1 MNIGFIGCGNMGS
14 AIIKGILS
22 SPAAEKY
29 NINVYDSY
37 APAMEKLTQQCS
49 VEKCCS
55 AVETAK
61 KSDVI
66 FLAVKPNVLSSVL
79 SEIDETVE
87 AKNNLLVSIAAGKST
102 DFIASFLSNEARI
115 IRVMPNINAVVS
127 EAVSAVCKNSV
138 ADENDVKT
146 VVKLMENT
154 GKVLEL
160 DESSFPLFGV
170 LGGCS
175 PAFVYMFIDA
185 LARAGVKNGMK
196 KSDALKIAAQSVYGS
211 AKMIMESDKHPWE
224 LVDNVCS
231 PGGTTIEG
239 VLSLKEDG
247 FETAIQNAV
256 DAAFE
261 KDSKL

>member
-1 MNIGFIGCGNMGS
+1 MNISFIGCGNMGS
-14 AIIKGILS
+14 AIIKGILT

-29 NINVYDSY
+29 NISVFDSY
-37 APAMEKLTQQCS
+37 APAMDKLAAQFS
-49 VEKCCS
+49 VEKCS
-55 AVETAK
+55 NAAEAAK
-61 KSDVI
+61 KGDVV

-79 SEIDETVE
+79 SEIDNSLENTLV
-87 AKNNLLVSIAAGKST
+87 VSIAAGKST
-102 DFIASFLSNEARI
+102 DFIASCLTHKCKI
-115 IRVMPNINAVVS
+115 IRVMPNINAVVG
-127 EAVSAVCKNSV
+127 EAISAVCKNSE
-138 ADENDVKT
+138 ADENDENT
-146 VVKLMENT
+146 VVELMECT
-154 GKVLEL
+154 GKVLKL
-160 DESSFPLFGV
+160 DESAFPLFGV

-196 KSDALKIAAQSVYGS
+196 KADALSIAAQSVYGS

-247 FETAIQNAV
+247 FESAIQNAV
-256 DAAFE
+256 DAAVE

>member
-37 APAMEKLTQQCS
+37 APAMENLSQQCS
-49 VEKCCS
+49 VEKCSS
-55 AVETAK
+55 AVEATE
-61 KSDVI
+61 KSEVV

-79 SEIDETVE
+79 SEIDETVG
-87 AKNNLLVSIAAGKST
+87 AKNTLLVSIAAGKST
-102 DFIASFLSNEARI
+102 DFIASCLSNEARI

-146 VVKLMENT
+146 VVELMENT

-247 FETAIQNAV
+247 FEIAIQNAV
-256 DAAFE
+256 DAAVE

>member
-1 MNIGFIGCGNMGS
+1 MNISFIGCGNMGS

-29 NINVYDSY
+29 NISVFDSY
-37 APAMEKLTQQCS
+37 APAMDKIAQQFSVKKCS
-49 VEKCCS
+49 S
-55 AVETAK
+55 ATEAVD
-61 KSDVI
+61 KSEVV

-79 SEIDETVE
+79 SEIDSSMDN
-87 AKNNLLVSIAAGKST
+87 KLLVSIAAGKST
-102 DFIASFLSNEARI
+102 DFIASCLNHECRI
-115 IRVMPNINAVVS
+115 IRVMPNINAVVG
-127 EAVSAVCKNSV
+127 EAISAVCKN
-138 ADENDVKT
+138 AAANDNDVNT
-146 VVKLMENT
+146 VVELMECT
-154 GKVLEL
+154 GKVLRL
-160 DESSFPLFGV
+160 DESAFPLFGV

-196 KSDALKIAAQSVYGS
+196 KADALSIAAQSVYGS

-247 FETAIQNAV
+247 FESAIQNAV
-256 DAAFE
+256 DAAVE

>member
-29 NINVYDSY
+29 NISVYDSY
-37 APAMEKLTQQCS
+37 APAMDKIAQQYS
-49 VEKCCS
+49 VEKCAS
-55 AVETAK
+55 SVEAVK
-61 KSDVI
+61 KSDVV

-79 SEIDETVE
+79 NEIDDTVK
-87 AKNNLLVSIAAGKST
+87 ANNTLLVSIAAGKST
-102 DFIASFLSNEARI
+102 DFIASCLSHECRI

-138 ADENDVKT
+138 ANDDDVNT
-146 VVKLMENT
+146 VVELMECT
-154 GKVLEL
+154 GKVLRL

-196 KSDALKIAAQSVYGS
+196 KADALKIAAQSVYGS

-256 DAAFE
+256 DAAVE

>member
-1 MNIGFIGCGNMGS
+1 MNISFIGCGNMGS

-29 NINVYDSY
+29 NISVFDSY
-37 APAMEKLTQQCS
+37 APAMDKIAQQFSVKKCS
-49 VEKCCS
+49 S
-55 AVETAK
+55 ATEAVD
-61 KSDVI
+61 KSEVV

-79 SEIDETVE
+79 TEIDSSMDN
-87 AKNNLLVSIAAGKST
+87 KLLVSIAAGKST
-102 DFIASFLSNEARI
+102 DFIASCLNHECRI
-115 IRVMPNINAVVS
+115 IRVMPNINAVVG
-127 EAVSAVCKNSV
+127 EAISAVCKNAASN
-138 ADENDVKT
+138 DNDVNT
-146 VVKLMENT
+146 VVELMECT
-154 GKVLEL
+154 GKVLRL
-160 DESSFPLFGV
+160 DESAFPLFGV

-196 KSDALKIAAQSVYGS
+196 KADALSIAAQSVYGS

-247 FETAIQNAV
+247 FESAIQNAV
-256 DAAFE
+256 DAAVE